1 MVHVIRLLTK
11 LRSLKRK
18 NTLTLRETSPSS
30 LTISANGKRA
40 SPSKSPSPKT
50 GLWSLTLNSKY
61 VLDSSVPS
69 GKTMSNVSS
78 NLQKKYKDRQYE
90 KEYYLNQF
98 LCCLLNSRLFSSIHF
113 SINMIERPRDFR
125 QFIYANHL

>member
-78 NLQKKYKDRQYE
+78 NLQKKYENRQYMR
-90 KEYYLNQF
+90 KSISFNQF
-98 LCCLLNSRLFSSIHF
+98 FLLPFEFKAFQKYSFFNQHDLKGPGTSGNSNEYS
-113 SINMIERPRDFR
+113 
-125 QFIYANHL
+125 